1 MSKKALT
8 RATIAAGQQ
17 AELEQRDGQEPVAA
31 EHHGI
36 RIKPHNKMVMEV
48 FICGTSVMVQHA
60 FGKKAIEQII
70 ATQMAGDAAKKKMA
84 KNRAPKDFD
93 ACYEDAKHI
102 AGGNGGGWIGIPAGG
117 FRAGMVRACKGAGIM
132 MTEAKLAMVVKADGY
147 DKFDSTPLV
156 KITKGEPTR
165 DTRYARNDNGQPD
178 IRVRPLWQPGWEAKL
193 EIEYDGDFF
202 TAEDLVNLL
211 ERMGQQVGIGEG
223 RNSSPKSC
231 GMGWG
236 SFEVS
241 RDHEVITYPRSRRP
255 MVVTTQEAR

>member
-8 RATIAAGQQ
+8 RAALAAGQQ
-17 AELEQRDGQEPVAA
+17 AELEQRDGQEPQAA
-31 EHHGI
+31 TAQRV
-36 RIKPHNKMVMEV
+36 RIKPLNRR
-48 FICGTSVMVQHA
+48 ICELTVVGTTQLVQHA
-60 FGKKAIEQII
+60 FGQKAIAQII
-70 ATQMAGDAAKKKMA
+70 RTQEAGDAAKKKMA

-102 AGGNGGGWIGIPAGG
+102 AGGKDGGWIGLPAPA
-117 FRAGMVRACKGAGIM
+117 FRAGMVRACKLAGIV

-193 EIEYDGDFF
+193 VIEYDGDFF
-202 TAEDLVNLL
+202 TDEEVVNLV
-211 ERMGQQVGIGEG
+211 ERMGVQVGIGEG

-236 SFEVS
+236 GFEVK
-241 RDHEVITYPRSRRP
+241 RSEG
-255 MVVTTQEAR
+255 VVFYQRGQKAPTGKV